1 MGFYV
6 VQENDGYNDQ
16 NWHKNVQ
23 SSFSVAG
30 SGIVLIHGGCVFC
43 FWFNNL
49 EIWMVLN

>member
-6 VQENDGYNDQ
+6 VQENDRYNDQ

-30 SGIVLIHGGCVFC
+30 SGIILIHGGCVFG
-43 FWFNNL
+43 FGLITL
-49 EIWMVLN
+49 EIWMELS